1 MKMTDV
7 LRRLLPS
14 GLVLS
19 LSLLVASAAEPPP
32 LPPQP
37 PAAPQ
42 GAPATPRIVSRPIR
56 LRTNQVVGT
65 GAASVQGAV
74 VRPQSAP
81 TLAITPTV
89 NNPDALAWD
98 SKLKE
103 YAAKAGET
111 EAKFTFALTNVSKET
126 VTIQS
131 VHTSCGC
138 TAAKLPQQPW
148 VIAPGERGEIGVTVD
163 LRNKY
168 GTITKTAT
176 INSSVGPVP
185 LTVRCIIP
193 APDLNA
199 ARTGDRTR
207 NMQIAAADRQSVF
220 RGDCATCHVAP
231 TLGKTGK
238 ALYETACGIC
248 HEGEHRASMV
258 PSLRALNKPTDR
270 AYWTQ
275 WITSGREGSLMPAFS
290 LKQGGILS
298 DDQVGSLVEYLG
310 GEFALEVKLPG
321 GGAVPDA
328 GTKAKAPPLAP

>member
-1 MKMTDV
+1 MKMTAV
-7 LRRLLPS
+7 LRRFLPS

-32 LPPQP
+32 LPPP
-37 PAAPQ
+37 PVAPQ
-42 GAPATPRIVSRPIR
+42 GGPATPRIVSRPIR
-56 LRTNQVVGT
+56 LRTNQVAGT
-65 GAASVQGAV
+65 ASVQGAAGL
-74 VRPQSAP
+74 PQSAP
-81 TLAITPTV
+81 TLAITPKV
-89 NNPDALAWD
+89 NNPAALAWD

-126 VTIQS
+126 VTIQN

-148 VIAPGERGEIGVTVD
+148 VIAPGEHGEIGVIVD
-163 LRNKY
+163 MRNKY
-168 GTITKTAT
+168 GTISKTAT
-176 INSSVGPVP
+176 INSSVGPIP

-231 TLGKTGK
+231 
-238 ALYETACGIC
+238 
-248 HEGEHRASMV
+248 
-258 PSLRALNKPTDR
+258 P
-270 AYWTQ
+270 
-275 WITSGREGSLMPAFS
+275 F
-290 LKQGGILS
+290 
-298 DDQVGSLVEYLG
+298 
-310 GEFALEVKLPG
+310 
-321 GGAVPDA
+321 
-328 GTKAKAPPLAP
+328 